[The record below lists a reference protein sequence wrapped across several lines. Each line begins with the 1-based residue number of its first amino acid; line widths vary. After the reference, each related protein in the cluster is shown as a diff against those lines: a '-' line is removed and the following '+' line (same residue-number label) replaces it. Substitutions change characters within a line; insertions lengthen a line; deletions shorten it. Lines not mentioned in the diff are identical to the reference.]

1 MKEALKR
8 LFGRI
13 ARIINP
19 NRITS
24 EDYARIQDV
33 NSPPPRLNVKFSDS
47 RNIIL
52 TGWIIVGLFFGIG
65 GLWVTF
71 AQISGAVI
79 ASGEVKVDTER
90 KTVQHLEGGII
101 KEIFVRN
108 GDIVAAGQPLV
119 SLDNPRVVAS
129 VDQICL
135 QLAALQIENSR
146 LAAEKLLARKVDWPK
161 YDESIPKTKFDELL
175 DAEQKVFVAGRDSL
189 DNQIDLLKKQISQLK
204 QQVLSLENRLKAE
217 LQVADAL
224 QEELNAKMALYKDQY
239 IDKTKILELKRALAE
254 RRGQRAQMQ
263 GSQAELRERMAE
275 YGLRIEAL
283 RNEYQQ
289 RATTQIAEVQQRIFN
304 LQQQLLPLQDALARL
319 TVAAP
324 VGGEVVAL
332 QVHSVGGVAAPG
344 QALMDIVPKDN
355 PLIVECH
362 IMVRDITHV
371 HKGQDADVQLLAFQ
385 KRNVPKIA
393 GKVTYVSADRIMLR
407 TPYGEQPTYVV
418 HVEIDKEELDANHLY
433 LTAGMPVSVFIRT
446 KPRTVLDYALEP
458 MLLNFERALREN

>member
-1 MKEALKR
+1 MKETLKK
-8 LFGRI
+8 LLGK
-13 ARIINP
+13 INP

-24 EDYARIQDV
+24 EDYERIQDV

-47 RNIIL
+47 RSIIR
-52 TGWIIVGLFFGIG
+52 TGWIIVLLFFGVG

-101 KEIFVRN
+101 REIFVRN

-129 VDQICL
+129 VDQIGL
-135 QLAALQIENSR
+135 QLAALRIEDSR
-146 LAAEKLLARKVDWPK
+146 LVAEKLLARKVNWPK
-161 YDESIPKTKFDELL
+161 YDESIPKAKFNELL
-175 DAEQKVFVAGRDSL
+175 DAEQKVFAAGREAL

-204 QQVLSLENRLKAE
+204 QQDLSLENRLKAE

-263 GSQAELRERMAE
+263 GSQAELREKMAE
-275 YGLRIEAL
+275 YGLRIAAL
-283 RNEYQQ
+283 GNEYQQ
-289 RATTQIAEVQQRIFN
+289 RAATRIAEVQQRIFD
-304 LQQQLLPLQDALARL
+304 LQQQLLPLRDALERL
-319 TVAAP
+319 TVVAP

-332 QVHSVGGVAAPG
+332 QVHSVGGVAGAG
-344 QALMDIVPKDN
+344 QPLMDIVPKDN
-355 PLIVECH
+355 PLIVECN

-385 KRNVPKIA
+385 KRSVPKIA
-393 GKVTYVSADRIMLR
+393 GKVTYVSADRIMQR

-418 HVEIDKEELDANHLY
+418 HVEINKEELDANNLY
-433 LTAGMPVSVFIRT
+433 LTAGMPVAVFIRT
-446 KPRTVLDYALEP
+446 NPRTVLDYALEP
-458 MLLNFERALREN
+458 MLQNFDRALREN

>member
-1 MKEALKR
+1 MKEALKK
-8 LFGRI
+8 LFGKI
-13 ARIINP
+13 AGIVNP

-47 RNIIL
+47 RSIIL
-52 TGWIIVGLFFGIG
+52 SGWIIVGLFFGIG

-101 KEIFVRN
+101 RKIFVRN

-119 SLDNPRVVAS
+119 SLDDPRVVAS

-135 QLAALQIENSR
+135 QLAALQIENNR
-146 LAAEKLLARKVDWPK
+146 LVAEKLLARKVEWPK
-161 YDESIPKTKFDELL
+161 YDKSIPKTKFDELL
-175 DAEQKVFVAGRDSL
+175 DAEQKVFTAGRDSL
-189 DNQIDLLKKQISQLK
+189 DNQIDLLKKQINQLK

-275 YGLRIEAL
+275 YGCGLR
-283 RNEYQQ
+283 
-289 RATTQIAEVQQRIFN
+289 
-304 LQQQLLPLQDALARL
+304 P
-319 TVAAP
+319 
-324 VGGEVVAL
+324 
-332 QVHSVGGVAAPG
+332 
-344 QALMDIVPKDN
+344 
-355 PLIVECH
+355 
-362 IMVRDITHV
+362 
-371 HKGQDADVQLLAFQ
+371 
-385 KRNVPKIA
+385 
-393 GKVTYVSADRIMLR
+393 
-407 TPYGEQPTYVV
+407 
-418 HVEIDKEELDANHLY
+418 
-433 LTAGMPVSVFIRT
+433 
-446 KPRTVLDYALEP
+446 
-458 MLLNFERALREN
+458 